1 MVGFACGSPITPSL
15 SISKECSRS
24 HSSFLSAL
32 RCTSCVCN
40 GRTENYRKRLRR
52 VDSGCAPH
60 GAETCLCQASHLTV
74 WLFNGASCR
83 AIAAVTG
90 SPCSRQMADAVIKG
104 RSIHPLRARL
114 VRRNSLVWV
123 SLRSMSPRVA
133 SRRHRYRLAIGVKEK
148 AKKPSADG
156 DGYVAD
162 EQKCAIYQRKHSA
175 WEHRNIVPGMIKRNS
190 TYRPQAQKHPSMAL
204 TKSTRNRTAKRT
216 MTLRNRQ

>member
-1 MVGFACGSPITPSL
+1 MAPRSL
-15 SISKECSRS
+15 PCVSIQRS
-24 HSSFLSAL
+24 VLGATLLFSAPWGAHPGG
-32 RCTSCVCN
+32 N

-60 GAETCLCQASHLTV
+60 GAETYCQASHLTV
-74 WLFNGASCR
+74 LLFNGASCR

-114 VRRNSLVWV
+114 VRRNSLIWV
-123 SLRSMSPRVA
+123 PLRSMSPRVA
-133 SRRHRYRLAIGVKEK
+133 CRRHRYRLAIGVMEK
-148 AKKPSADG
+148 AKKPGADG

-162 EQKCAIYQRKHSA
+162 EQKCAIYQRKRSA
-175 WEHRNIVPGMIKRNS
+175 GEHRNIVPGMIKRNS
-190 TYRPQAQKHPSMAL
+190 TYRPQAHKHPSRAL
-204 TKSTRNRTAKRT
+204 TKSTRNRTAKST

>member
-1 MVGFACGSPITPSL
+1 MVGFACGSPITPVRFN
-15 SISKECSRS
+15 SKECSRS
-24 HSSFLSAL
+24 HSSFPSAL
-32 RCTSCVCN
+32 RCTSCGGN
-40 GRTENYRKRLRR
+40 GRTENYQKRLRR

-60 GAETCLCQASHLTV
+60 DAETYCQASHLTV

-114 VRRNSLVWV
+114 VRRNSLVEM
-123 SLRSMSPRVA
+123 LRSMSPRVA
-133 SRRHRYRLAIGVKEK
+133 CRRHRYRLAIGVKEK

-156 DGYVAD
+156 DGYGAD

-175 WEHRNIVPGMIKRNS
+175 GKHRNIVPGMIKRNS
-190 TYRPQAQKHPSMAL
+190 TYLPQAHKHPSRAL
-204 TKSTRNRTAKRT
+204 TKSTRNRTAKST

>member
-1 MVGFACGSPITPSL
+1 MAPFTLPRFPLQRSVNGATLLFPAPCGAHPGGNGWI
-15 SISKECSRS
+15 ENESRTYEV
-24 HSSFLSAL
+24 LI
-32 RCTSCVCN
+32 R
-40 GRTENYRKRLRR
+40 
-52 VDSGCAPH
+52 GCAPH
-60 GAETCLCQASHLTV
+60 DAETYCQASHLTV
-74 WLFNGASCR
+74 LLFNGASCR

-123 SLRSMSPRVA
+123 SLRSMSPMVA

-148 AKKPSADG
+148 AKKPGANG

-175 WEHRNIVPGMIKRNS
+175 GEHRNKVPGMIKRNS
-190 TYRPQAQKHPSMAL
+190 TYRPQAHKHPSMAL
-204 TKSTRNRTAKRT
+204 TKSTRNRTAKST